1 MYDAGSRC
9 WMDDELDALPLPL
22 VETETGA
29 PPPPA
34 PVADL
39 CPSFPTSC

>member
-29 PPPPA
+29 PPP
-34 PVADL
+34 VADL
-39 CPSFPTSC
+39 RPSFPTSC

>member
-1 MYDAGSRC
+1 MQVPAAA
-9 WMDDELDALPLPL
+9 MDGELDALPLPL